1 MSKSRSQFD
10 SLSRDDQKHILDLC
24 DGQTYDDAVD
34 QLRKP
39 RAEGGLDIATSRAAL
54 CRFFT
59 TSHQDSDLAVLAQYA
74 AAANIRH
81 EQHSNAFLGAIRAN
95 VEARVL
101 DSLRKGKALADME
114 KDFRFL
120 KTVENLYLADAQW
133 RASSPKGSRANYQRH
148 VDRCANVPDFDFI
161 PVAELKDDPGGA
173 NLLFTLTEFDH
184 DVSDAQERQFRE
196 IEARAQRY
204 ASLNGAA
211 APTTPSLPQAP
222 DTLKTP
228 VIPHIPLNST
238 NVFAAR
244 DQVQAVV
251 PQKPKPYVSPTP
263 KIGRNDPC
271 PCGSGHKAKK
281 CCHQ

>member
-10 SLSRDDQKHILDLC
+10 SLSRDDQKHILNLC
-24 DGQTYDDAVD
+24 DGGTYDAAVE

-39 RAEGGLDIATSRAAL
+39 RAEGGLEIATSRAAL

-59 TSHQDSDLAVLAQYA
+59 TSNQDSDLAVLAQYA

-81 EQHSNAFLGAIRAN
+81 EQHSNAFLGAIRGN

-101 DSLRKGKALADME
+101 DSLRSGKALADME

-161 PVAELKDDPGGA
+161 PVKDLENDPAGS
-173 NLLFTLTEFDH
+173 NSLFTLTEFDH
-184 DVSDAQERQFRE
+184 DVSDAQERQMRE
-196 IEARAQRY
+196 LEARAQRY
-204 ASLNGAA
+204 ASLTAASLAQNG
-211 APTTPSLPQAP
+211 TPHLPDALKP
-222 DTLKTP
+222 AKTP
-228 VIPHIPLNST
+228 VIPQIP
-238 NVFAAR
+238 
-244 DQVQAVV
+244 
-251 PQKPKPYVSPTP
+251 
-263 KIGRNDPC
+263 
-271 PCGSGHKAKK
+271 
-281 CCHQ
+281 